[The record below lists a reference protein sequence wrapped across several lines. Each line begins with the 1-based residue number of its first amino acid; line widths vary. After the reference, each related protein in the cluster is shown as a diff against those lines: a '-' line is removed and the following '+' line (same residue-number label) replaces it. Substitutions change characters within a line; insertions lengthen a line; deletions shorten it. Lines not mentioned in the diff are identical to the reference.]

1 MYGPSDVLFV
11 LLRESALRRVSEGG
25 QGGSYLDGDSSNGMI
40 FEFSGNGPVNMVS
53 GYTVTINPRNPVY
66 LVEITEDD
74 IYWLLSLHIKWEE

>member
-1 MYGPSDVLFV
+1 
-11 LLRESALRRVSEGG
+11 
-25 QGGSYLDGDSSNGMI
+25 MI